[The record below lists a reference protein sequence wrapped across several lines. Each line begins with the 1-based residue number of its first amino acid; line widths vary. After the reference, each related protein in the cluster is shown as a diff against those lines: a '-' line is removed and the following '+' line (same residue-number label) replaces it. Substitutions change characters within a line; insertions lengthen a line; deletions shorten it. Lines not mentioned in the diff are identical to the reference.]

1 MKQNPLNNSKG
12 FIQYTSMAL
21 QMIVTIVGATFLGKY
36 IDEKAQSKF
45 PTGTL
50 VGIFAGIG
58 IALYR
63 VFNGL
68 KEKK

>member
-1 MKQNPLNNSKG
+1 
-12 FIQYTSMAL
+12 MAL
-21 QMIVTIVGATFLGKY
+21 QMIVTIVGATFLGRY

-50 VGIFAGIG
+50 VGIFAGMG

-63 VFNGL
+63 VFTGL
-68 KEKK
+68 KRRK

>member
-1 MKQNPLNNSKG
+1 MKQNPLNNNRG

-21 QMIVTIVGATFLGKY
+21 QMIVTIVGATFLGRY
-36 IDEKAQSKF
+36 IDQKSQSKF
-45 PTGTL
+45 PTATL
-50 VGIFAGIG
+50 IGVFAGIG

-68 KEKK
+68 KAKK

>member
-1 MKQNPLNNSKG
+1 
-12 FIQYTSMAL
+12 MAL
-21 QMIVTIVGATFLGKY
+21 QMIVTIVGATFLGRY

-45 PTGTL
+45 PIGTL

-58 IALYR
+58 VALYR

-68 KEKK
+68 KGRK